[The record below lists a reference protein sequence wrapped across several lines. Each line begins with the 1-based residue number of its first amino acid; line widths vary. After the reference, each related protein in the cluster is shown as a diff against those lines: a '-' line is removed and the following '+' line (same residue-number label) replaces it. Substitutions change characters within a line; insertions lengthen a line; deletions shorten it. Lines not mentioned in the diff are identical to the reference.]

1 MIYQPDR
8 AVFVDRLH
16 GLYSGLEVLGPVA
29 SNQTELHSRVTAAL
43 ADLGDERIRQQPA
56 REAFV
61 RDMVGPVDGL
71 SGARAAAEIVRL
83 R

>member
-1 MIYQPDR
+1 MLYQPDR

-16 GLYSGLEVLGPVA
+16 GLYPGLEVFGRVA
-29 SNQTELHSRVTAAL
+29 ADQSELHSRVTTAL

-61 RDMVGPVDGL
+61 RDLVGPVDGL
-71 SGARAAAEIVRL
+71 AGARAAAAILRL